1 MAQSKPG
8 DVCGYWYF
16 GSSLRMLGCILQCD
30 SLRPG
35 DVCGYWY
42 LGSSLKMPSCI
53 ILLPG
58 FRGDV
63 LANGALVVLS
73 GWNVATCSGPG
84 GAALVPHF
92 PYPCVSGTALLFAI
106 MRGATFANISL
117 ISCLSWHAVSR
128 TRLEPTLEQME
139 KYNTAPVRWPHYSDR
154 KQGGALVYRYPKVET
169 ILGLYSP
176 LPLPQKL

>member
-1 MAQSKPG
+1 
-8 DVCGYWYF
+8 
-16 GSSLRMLGCILQCD
+16 MLGCILQGD
-30 SLRPG
+30 SLKPG
-35 DVCGYWY
+35 NVCGYWY

-53 ILLPG
+53 ILLSG

-63 LANGALVVLS
+63 LATGALVVLS
-73 GWNVATCSGPG
+73 GWKVATCFGPG

-128 TRLEPTLEQME
+128 TRLEPME
-139 KYNTAPVRWPHYSDR
+139 KYNTAPVRWLHYSDR

-176 LPLPQKL
+176 PPPFSPEAFSTAV